1 MSGRGASQNTAGG
14 KERQPDFTWEVKAND
29 RCFHEKFRKKQF
41 LCFTKPKYAGNEIKT
56 SKYNVLTF
64 LPLNIYEQFHRACNL
79 YFLFVIILQ
88 TVPAISTLPWFAIM
102 LPLLSL
108 LVVRGFRDLFDDIA
122 RHKSDSMI
130 NSRPCDILE
139 EKSFSKKKWRDIHV
153 GDIVRLKNDDFVPA
167 DLLLLHSS
175 EPNSLCYVETADIDG
190 ETNLKFKQALMVT
203 HTELGRD
210 QALSGFDGSVIC
222 EEPNSKMHTFIGTLE
237 WRGNKYAL
245 DNEKVLLRGCRI
257 RNTETCYGLV
267 IYAGID
273 SKIMKNCGRIIVK
286 KTKLDRMT
294 DQIVIIIFIML
305 VLSNICLA
313 IAAGFWSK
321 WFQEKHSYIPALAAD
336 ITPAYD
342 AFLIFWGYTILL
354 STIVPMSMFITL
366 EFIHL
371 VHSLM
376 IGWDLEMY
384 YAAKDTPA
392 NARSTSL
399 NDLLGQIEYIF
410 SDKTGTLTQN
420 IMTFKKCCINGK
432 IYGTTSD
439 STSELQELSF
449 CWNPYADKKFRFYD
463 KALVDVVRSDE
474 GQVVKEFF
482 RLLAL
487 CHTVMVEEKDGDLLY
502 QAASPD
508 EEALVTAARNFGYV
522 FLGRTQDSITVS
534 ELGVERTYQVL
545 AMLDFNSVRK
555 RMSIIV
561 RDPEGKIKL
570 YTKGADNVILER
582 LDPDCPN
589 DDVTEK
595 ALDMFAG
602 ETLRT
607 LCVACKEVDESVYIE
622 WSKKHHEA
630 SVALQ
635 RRAEQL
641 DAIYEEIEEGLQLLG
656 ATAIEDKLQD
666 GVPETIQ
673 LLKKGNIKVWVL
685 TGDKQET
692 AVNIGFSCRLL
703 SEDMEILEEKE
714 ICDILEEYWE
724 HNNNITGSGE
734 DLLRS
739 SVSRK
744 HRASLHHGR
753 MALVI
758 TGDFLGK
765 ILGTKDKKVRKPSI
779 GEKLTSIFGLKMAG
793 EQDDE
798 ETLRERAF
806 VDLASRCQA
815 VICCRVTPK
824 QKAIVVKLVKRY
836 QKATTLAIGDGANDV
851 NMIKTADIGVGI
863 SGQEGTQ
870 AVQSSDYALAQFSYL
885 QRLLLV
891 HGRWSYLRI
900 CKFLR
905 YFYYK
910 TFASVLGHVWFAC
923 FNGFTALMVYDSWF
937 IAFYAVIFTAFPVL
951 SMGLLEQDVSAKASL
966 NLPQLYKVGQ
976 DCSLFSYRTFCWS
989 FFQGV
994 STSLATFF
1002 IPYGAFKDTAGPEGV
1017 CDYQAFAVTT
1027 ATAGVLAV
1035 TVEIIMDTSY
1045 WTVVSGLAVLIS
1057 PVLYF
1062 LVSLLTQSYP
1072 LFKGAPDLFRF
1083 PDVNKNALSKLYI
1096 WLVILLAVIVGIL
1109 PSLIGHFFTR
1119 MTSTCKVQEK
1129 QEPYKD
1135 KKLAENT
1142 VELNSQFRR
1151 NTSLRRSAYAF
1162 SQGEGYADLIVRGT
1176 SIRRKKSESP
1186 AVPPA
1191 EQAPT
1196 ALEQNA

>member
-1 MSGRGASQNTAGG
+1 MNGGGASGSPAD
-14 KERQPDFTWEVKAND
+14 KQPDFTWEVRAGD
-29 RCFHEKFRKKQF
+29 RLFHDRFKKRTF
-41 LCFTKPKYAGNEIKT
+41 LCFNRPKYAGNEIKT
-56 SKYNVLTF
+56 SKYNFLTF
-64 LPLNIYEQFHRACNL
+64 LPLNLFEQFHRVANL
-79 YFLFVIILQ
+79 YFLFVIVLQ

-102 LPLLSL
+102 LPLLCL
-108 LVVRGFRDLFDDIA
+108 LVVRGVRDLFDDIA

-130 NSRPCDILE
+130 NSRPCNILA
-139 EKSFSKKKWRDIHV
+139 EKSFSTKSWRDIRV
-153 GDIVRLKNDDFVPA
+153 GDIVCLKNDDFVPA
-167 DLLLLHSS
+167 DLLLLQTS

-203 HTELGRD
+203 HTELSTVP
-210 QALSGFDGSVIC
+210 ALVEFNGSVIC
-222 EEPNSKMHTFIGTLE
+222 EEPNSKMHTFVGTLE
-237 WRGNKYAL
+237 WRGDKYPL
-245 DNEKVLLRGCRI
+245 DNEKMLLRGCKI

-273 SKIMKNCGRIIVK
+273 SKIMKNCGKINVK
-286 KTKLDRMT
+286 KTKLDLMT
-294 DQIVIIIFIML
+294 NQIVIIIFIVL
-305 VLSNICLA
+305 VLTNICLA
-313 IAAGFWSK
+313 IAAGVWSK
-321 WFQEKHSYIPALAAD
+321 WFQEKHSYIPALGAD

-371 VHSLM
+371 VHSLL
-376 IGWDLEMY
+376 IGWDIEMY

-392 NARSTSL
+392 KARSTSL

-420 IMTFKKCCINGK
+420 IMTFKKCCINGR

-439 STSELQELSF
+439 SKNELQEVSF
-449 CWNPYADKKFRFYD
+449 RWNPYADKKFRFHD
-463 KALVDVVRSDE
+463 QTLVDMVRSDE
-474 GQVVKEFF
+474 EHVAKEFF

-487 CHTVMVEEKDGDLLY
+487 CHTVMMEEKEGELVY

-522 FLGRTQDSITVS
+522 FLTRTQDTITVS

-545 AMLDFNSVRK
+545 ALLDFNSIRK
-555 RMSIIV
+555 RMSILV
-561 RDPEGKIKL
+561 REPEGKIKL
-570 YTKGADNVILER
+570 YTKGADSVILER
-582 LDPDCPN
+582 LHPDCGN
-589 DDVTEK
+589 DDITEK
-595 ALDMFAG
+595 ALDMFAT

-607 LCVACKEVDESVYIE
+607 LCVACKEVEESVYNE
-622 WSKKHHEA
+622 WRQKHHEA
-630 SVALQ
+630 SVSLQ
-635 RRAEQL
+635 NRAEQL
-641 DAIYEEIEEGLQLLG
+641 DAIYDEIEGDLQLLG

-703 SEDMEILEEKE
+703 SEDMEILDEKE

-724 HNNNITGSGE
+724 QNNNVTGSGV
-734 DLLRS
+734 DLLCK

-744 HRASLHHGR
+744 HRLSLQHGR

-765 ILGTKDKKVRKPSI
+765 ILGTKDKKKKRKPSI
-779 GEKLTSIFGLKMAG
+779 VESWRRMCGLKRKMQ
-793 EQDDE
+793 QDDE
-798 ETLRERAF
+798 EILKERAF

-824 QKAIVVKLVKRY
+824 QKAIVVQLVKRH

-910 TFASVLGHVWFAC
+910 TFASVLGHIWFAC

-937 IAFYAVIFTAFPVL
+937 ITFYAVIFTAFPVL
-951 SMGLLEQDVSAKASL
+951 AMGLLEQDVSAKMSL
-966 NLPQLYKVGQ
+966 KLPQLYKVGQ
-976 DCSLFSYRTFCWS
+976 SSSLFTYRTFLWS
-989 FFQGV
+989 FFQGI
-994 STSLATFF
+994 STSLASFF

-1017 CDYQAFAVTT
+1017 CDYQTFTVTM

-1035 TVEIIMDTSY
+1035 TFEIILDISY
-1045 WTVVSGLAVLIS
+1045 WTAVSGLAVLIS
-1057 PVLYF
+1057 PLMYF
-1062 LVSLLTQSYP
+1062 LVSTMTQSFP
-1072 LFKGAPDLFRF
+1072 LFKAAPEIFRF
-1083 PDVNKNALSKLYI
+1083 PEVNKNALSKLYI
-1096 WLVILLAVIVGIL
+1096 WLVILLAVAVSIL
-1109 PSLIGHFFTR
+1109 PSLVGRFFVR
-1119 MTSTCKVQEK
+1119 MISNYPVQEAK
-1129 QEPYKD
+1129 EDPYRNKTVV
-1135 KKLAENT
+1135 ENT
-1142 VELNSQFRR
+1142 VELSTHFKR

-1162 SQGEGYADLIVRGT
+1162 SHGEGYADLIVRGT
-1176 SIRRKKSESP
+1176 SIRKKKSP
-1186 AVPPA
+1186 N
-1191 EQAPT
+1191 PT
-1196 ALEQNA
+1196 VQVDAGPCSED

>member
-1 MSGRGASQNTAGG
+1 MNGSGASGSPADA
-14 KERQPDFTWEVKAND
+14 KDKQPDFTWEVRAND
-29 RCFHEKFRKKQF
+29 RLFHDRFRKKKF
-41 LCFTKPKYAGNEIKT
+41 LCFTRPKYAGNEIKT
-56 SKYNVLTF
+56 SKYNILTF
-64 LPLNIYEQFHRACNL
+64 LPLNVFEQFHRAANL
-79 YFLFVIILQ
+79 YFLFVIVLQ

-102 LPLLSL
+102 LPLLCL
-108 LVVRGFRDLFDDIA
+108 LVVRGVRDLFDDIA

-130 NSRPCDILE
+130 NSRPCSILA
-139 EKSFSKKKWRDIHV
+139 EKSFSTKSWRDIRV
-153 GDIVRLKNDDFVPA
+153 GDIVCLKNDDFVPA
-167 DLLLLHSS
+167 DMLLLQTS

-203 HTELGRD
+203 HTELSTVP
-210 QALSGFDGSVIC
+210 ALVAFNGSVIC
-222 EEPNSKMHTFIGTLE
+222 EEPNSKMHTFVGTLE
-237 WRGNKYAL
+237 WRGDKYPV
-245 DNEKVLLRGCRI
+245 DNEKMLLRGCKI

-273 SKIMKNCGRIIVK
+273 SKIMKNCGKINVK
-286 KTKLDRMT
+286 KTKLDLLT
-294 DQIVIIIFIML
+294 NQIVILIFIVL
-305 VLSNICLA
+305 VLTNICLA

-321 WFQEKHSYIPALAAD
+321 WFQEKHSYIPALGAD

-371 VHSLM
+371 VHSLL
-376 IGWDLEMY
+376 IGWDIEMY

-392 NARSTSL
+392 KARSTSL

-420 IMTFKKCCINGK
+420 IMTFKKCCVDGR

-439 STSELQELSF
+439 SKKEIQEVSF
-449 CWNPYADKKFRFYD
+449 QWNPYADKKFRFHD
-463 KALVDVVRSDE
+463 QALVDMVRSDE
-474 GQVVKEFF
+474 GYVAKEFF

-487 CHTVMVEEKDGDLLY
+487 CHTVMVEEKEGELVY

-522 FLGRTQDSITVS
+522 FLARTQDTITVS
-534 ELGVERTYQVL
+534 ELGVERIYQVL
-545 AMLDFNSVRK
+545 ALLDFNSTRK
-555 RMSIIV
+555 RMSILV
-561 RDPEGKIKL
+561 REPEGKIKL

-582 LDPDCPN
+582 LHPDCSN
-589 DDVTEK
+589 DDITEK
-595 ALDMFAG
+595 ALDMFAT

-607 LCVACKEVDESVYIE
+607 LCVACKEVEESVYNE
-622 WSKKHHEA
+622 WKKKHHEA
-630 SVALQ
+630 SVSLQ
-635 RRAEQL
+635 NRAEQL
-641 DAIYEEIEEGLQLLG
+641 DAIYEEIEGGLQLLG

-673 LLKKGNIKVWVL
+673 LLKQGNIKVWVL

-692 AVNIGFSCRLL
+692 AVNIGFACRLL
-703 SEDMEILEEKE
+703 SEDMEILDEKE

-724 HNNNITGSGE
+724 QNNNITGSGV
-734 DLLRS
+734 DLLCKS
-739 SVSRK
+739 ISRK
-744 HRASLHHGR
+744 HRLSLHHGR

-765 ILGTKDKKVRKPSI
+765 ILGTTDRKKKRKPSVV
-779 GEKLTSIFGLKMAG
+779 ESLTTVCGLKRTTQ
-793 EQDDE
+793 QDDE
-798 ETLRERAF
+798 EILKERAF

-824 QKAIVVKLVKRY
+824 QKAIVVQLVKRHRN
-836 QKATTLAIGDGANDV
+836 ATTLAIGDGANDV

-910 TFASVLGHVWFAC
+910 TFASVLGHIWFAC

-937 IAFYAVIFTAFPVL
+937 IALYAVVFTAFPVL
-951 SMGLLEQDVSAKASL
+951 AMGLLEQDVSAKMSL
-966 NLPQLYKVGQ
+966 RLPQLYKVGQ
-976 DCSLFSYRTFCWS
+976 SSSLFTYKTFFWS
-989 FFQGV
+989 FFQGI
-994 STSLATFF
+994 STSLACFF
-1002 IPYGAFKDTAGPEGV
+1002 IPYGAFNDTAGPEGV
-1017 CDYQAFAVTT
+1017 CDYQAFAVTMG
-1027 ATAGVLAV
+1027 TAGVLAV
-1035 TVEIIMDTSY
+1035 TFEIILDISY
-1045 WTVVSGLAVLIS
+1045 WTAVSSLAVLIS
-1057 PVLYF
+1057 PLLYF
-1062 LVSLLTQSYP
+1062 LVSLMTQSFP
-1072 LFKGAPDLFRF
+1072 LFKAAPDMFRF

-1096 WLVILLAVIVGIL
+1096 WLVILLAVAVSIL
-1109 PSLIGHFFTR
+1109 PSLIGRFFVR
-1119 MTSTCKVQEK
+1119 MTSTCPVQEV
-1129 QEPYKD
+1129 EAPYRD
-1135 KKLAENT
+1135 KAVVENT
-1142 VELNSQFRR
+1142 VELSTHFKR
-1151 NTSLRRSAYAF
+1151 NASVRRSAYAF
-1162 SQGEGYADLIVRGT
+1162 SHGEGYADLIVRGT
-1176 SIRRKKSESP
+1176 SIRKQKSPNPS
-1186 AVPPA
+1186 VPV
-1191 EQAPT
+1191 ET
-1196 ALEQNA
+1196 GTCSED